1 MTCPID
7 GKPLTNNAVICADC
21 ADVLDRSLGDLGSLL
36 EDLDTALA
44 RQSRKRPAR
53 GVNME
58 RDDKP
63 LPYDIGASRAASEL
77 KGYLVGWARLV
88 SEERPSAK
96 RQYRRGKI
104 LVTLDGKPVL
114 LHLDHTPLT
123 CEDNSSSIAD
133 WLMHHVAWLARHEA
147 AADAYSEIVGAV
159 NNIRRTIDIAPD
171 TRYVG
176 PCGATFEV
184 DGGADYKETVEC
196 TETLYALEGSD
207 DAQCRTCGTQWDA
220 RSRTLQ
226 TLAHAGTVAQD
237 ATTLSRSFALRGI
250 ALETKRIR
258 NWADRKY
265 LAGAGTSHRGHRTYI
280 VAHVARLVQL
290 YEAGQK
296 LTPWPT
302 EQETPA

>member
-1 MTCPID
+1 MTCPVD

-21 ADVLDRSLGDLGSLL
+21 EQTLDRSLGDLGSLL

-53 GVNME
+53 GVDME
-58 RDDKP
+58 RDDSP
-63 LPYDIGASRAASEL
+63 LPYDLGASKASSAL

-96 RQYRRGKI
+96 LQYRRGKVLIRKNGQPI
-104 LVTLDGKPVL
+104 LT
-114 LHLDHTPLT
+114 HLDHTPLT

-133 WLMHHVAWLARHEA
+133 WLMHHVTWLARHEA

-176 PCGATFEV
+176 PCGAV
-184 DGGADYKETVEC
+184 IDGWEC

-207 DAQCRTCGTQWDA
+207 AAQCRTCGTQWDA

-226 TLAHAGTVAQD
+226 TLESASTVAQD

-250 ALETKRIR
+250 ALDTKRIR

-280 VAHVARLVQL
+280 IAHVARLVTL

-296 LTPWPT
+296 LTPWPE

>member
-1 MTCPID
+1 MTCPVD
-7 GKPLTNNAVICADC
+7 GKPLTNNAVICTDC
-21 ADVLDRSLGDLGSLL
+21 AETLDRSLGDLGSLL

-53 GVNME
+53 GMGME
-58 RDDKP
+58 RDDSP
-63 LPYDIGASRAASEL
+63 LPYDLGASKASGDL
-77 KGYLVGWARLV
+77 KGVLVGWARLV

-96 RQYRRGKI
+96 RQYRRGKV

-114 LHLDHTPLT
+114 LHLDHTQLT
-123 CEDNSSSIAD
+123 CADNSSSIAD
-133 WLMHHVAWLARHEA
+133 WLMHHVTWLARHDA

-171 TRYVG
+171 TRYIG
-176 PCGATFEV
+176 PCGTIR
-184 DGGADYKETVEC
+184 DGWEC
-196 TETLYALEGSD
+196 TETLWALEGSD
-207 DAQCRTCGTQWDA
+207 NAKCRTCGTQWDA

-226 TLAHAGTVAQD
+226 ALAHAGTVAQD

-302 EQETPA
+302 EQDAPA